1 MKPMGLNDAAAA
13 PMADSFSA
21 EYKPWSYTARVAAVL
36 RTTQLPLPPVAAEKN
51 DAELFDARYA
61 RPRHDAAWWEK
72 KMRGQDFS
80 VEDDLDTGKF
90 NRALWLG
97 LVGPA
102 IPFPTRTTGID
113 LSENRAQLLTKYH
126 ADQKN

>member
-1 MKPMGLNDAAAA
+1 VPN
-13 PMADSFSA
+13 
-21 EYKPWSYTARVAAVL
+21 VL
-36 RTTQLPLPPVAAEKN
+36 RTTQLPLPAAAAGTGDTASEKV
-51 DAELFDARYA
+51 DARYS

-72 KMRGQDFS
+72 HMRGQDFS

-97 LVGPA
+97 LVGPG

-113 LSENRAQLLTKYH
+113 LSQDRARLLAQYY
-126 ADQKN
+126 ASLKN